1 VLRLGSLKLP
11 CISGLTPWA
20 ENESVPGREGSMLDS
35 QDVLSPDSRTI
46 LVVEDDRLTG
56 EVIQLTLAEELSCH
70 TLLVA
75 DPYEALE
82 FAHTVKVDLWI
93 IDYLL
98 PGMNGLE
105 LYDRLHA
112 SKTLQDAPFILI
124 SASFFL
130 HKDDLGERKLTI
142 LDKPFDLNVLLETVK
157 RVVNY

>member
-1 VLRLGSLKLP
+1 L
-11 CISGLTPWA
+11 IPWA
-20 ENESVPGREGSMLDS
+20 ENESVPGGEGPMLDR
-35 QDVLSPDSRTI
+35 QDVLSSDARTI

-70 TLLVA
+70 TVLVA

-82 FAHTVKVDLWI
+82 FANTVKADLWI

-98 PGMNGLE
+98 SGMNGLE

-112 SKTLQDAPFILI
+112 SEALQDVPSILI

-130 HKDDLGERKLTI
+130 HKADLGKRKLTV

-157 RVVNY
+157 RVVNC

>member
-1 VLRLGSLKLP
+1 
-11 CISGLTPWA
+11 
-20 ENESVPGREGSMLDS
+20 MLDS
-35 QDVLSPDSRTI
+35 QDVLSPDPRTI

-75 DPYEALE
+75 DPYKALE

-130 HKDDLGERKLTI
+130 HKYDLGERKLTI

-157 RVVNY
+157 RVANC